1 MSAILRQRKNSSI
14 IIALISIILGIVL
27 MIYKNTAVKFICIAA
42 GVVLMALGMYYIVT
56 YFTHKSK
63 VSALQLDLLLG
74 IIMFLLGLWMAV
86 KPESVIS
93 LLQYVVGAVIIIHG
107 LVDLQAALNIKRGGY
122 EKWWV
127 SLILALV
134 TIVLGTLILVDPFSA
149 LDALLILIG
158 IVLVFDGISDLY
170 IILRISKVFHEV
182 KDAVE
187 DARQEADAVE
197 TEGTVADD
205 DKK

>member
-1 MSAILRQRKNSSI
+1 M
-14 IIALISIILGIVL
+14 
-27 MIYKNTAVKFICIAA
+27 
-42 GVVLMALGMYYIVT
+42 
-56 YFTHKSK
+56 
-63 VSALQLDLLLG
+63 
-74 IIMFLLGLWMAV
+74 
-86 KPESVIS
+86 
-93 LLQYVVGAVIIIHG
+93 IIIHG